1 MSQRQDDKP
10 AAGEQSPETS
20 GRREFIRQSLGVAPL
35 MLTLGGRG
43 HGGGASIN
51 GTLWSSLGTMWK
63 HKGDW
68 WRFKRGGWRW
78 TKHSGDHWR
87 ERDKPATTEWKEHA
101 RPDDKVAT
109 KPKDWDWDQAEDR
122 RQREL
127 HAESKRRDWDWER
140 GLERPTADRS
150 YDWRQDGER
159 KRSEG
164 LSPLASNM
172 GGTDGK
178 KD

>member
-20 GRREFIRQSLGVAPL
+20 DRREFIRQSLGVAPL

-51 GTLWSSLGTMWK
+51 GTLWSSLGTTWK

-87 ERDKPATTEWKEHA
+87 GRDEPATREWKEQDW

-109 KPKDWDWDQAEDR
+109 KPKDWEWDQAEDR

-127 HAESKRRDWDWER
+127 RAESKRRDWDWER
-140 GLERPTADRS
+140 RSERPTAERS
-150 YDWRQDGER
+150 YDWRRDGER

-164 LSPLASNM
+164 LSPHAND
-172 GGTDGK
+172 TNDGK
-178 KD
+178 D